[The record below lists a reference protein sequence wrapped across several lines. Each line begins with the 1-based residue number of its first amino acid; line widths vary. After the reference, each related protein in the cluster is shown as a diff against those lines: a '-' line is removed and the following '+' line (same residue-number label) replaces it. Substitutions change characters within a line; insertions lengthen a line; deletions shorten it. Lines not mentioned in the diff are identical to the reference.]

1 MKLFSRFRAGSVD
14 WKTLIKKPPVT
25 AGLILFAIVI
35 WVLSGQIG
43 GGNHANSTTTPAQ
56 TRHDELF
63 LVSAELREAVDYVE
77 TVRVRGR
84 TEALKTVSLKAEE
97 EGRIIATPVEKG
109 EQVKK
114 GDTICQIDP
123 YAREAN
129 LAQAKALAAQRKL
142 EYDASLKLKEKGF
155 RSATQVA
162 ADKAEHD
169 EALALVRQAEVSLHK
184 TRIRAPF
191 DGLLN
196 ERPVEV
202 GDFLQVGAT
211 CAVILTKDPYLV
223 VGEVSDRQVARITPG
238 SEVIVQFNDDT
249 TLTGTVRYISSAA
262 RIETRTYRVE
272 VAVPNPDGTLRSGLT
287 ADILIP
293 ARTIKAH
300 FLPPSVL
307 VLKDDGA
314 VGVRTVEDDNTV
326 SFHPVE
332 IVGNRPEGIWV
343 RGLPET
349 MTLIVGGHNF
359 VREGEEV
366 KVSFAGEEGPQS

>member
-1 MKLFSRFRAGSVD
+1 MKLFSRFRSGSVD
-14 WKTLIKKPPVT
+14 WKSLIKKPPVT
-25 AGLILFAIVI
+25 AGLILMAIVV
-35 WVLSGQIG
+35 WVLSGQLG

-56 TRHDELF
+56 TQKDELF
-63 LVSAELREAVDYVE
+63 LVSAEQRDAVNYVE

-114 GDTICQIDP
+114 GQTICQIDP

-129 LAQAKALAAQRKL
+129 LAQARALAAQRKL
-142 EYDASLKLKEKGF
+142 EYDASIKLEQKGF

-162 ADKAEHD
+162 ADKAEYD
-169 EALALVRQAEVSLHK
+169 EALALVRQAEVSLDK
-184 TRIRAPF
+184 TRIVAPF

-196 ERPVEV
+196 DRQAEV
-202 GDFLQVGAT
+202 GDFLQVGAP

-238 SEVIVQFNDDT
+238 IEVAVQFTDGRE
-249 TLTGTVRYISSAA
+249 LKGRVRYISSAA

-272 VAVPNPDGTLRSGLT
+272 VEVPNPEGTLRSGLT

-300 FLPPSVL
+300 FVPPSVL

-326 SFHPVE
+326 AFHPVE
-332 IVGNRPEGIWV
+332 IVGNQSDGIWV
-343 RGLPET
+343 RGLPDH

-359 VREGEEV
+359 VREGDQV
-366 KVSFAGEEGPQS
+366 KVSLAGGGEPQS